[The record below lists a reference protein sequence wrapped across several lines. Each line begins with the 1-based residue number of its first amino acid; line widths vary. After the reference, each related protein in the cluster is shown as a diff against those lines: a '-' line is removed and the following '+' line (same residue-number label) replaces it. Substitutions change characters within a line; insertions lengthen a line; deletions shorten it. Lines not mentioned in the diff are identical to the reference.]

1 MAEFSMPSLG
11 AEMTEG
17 KLVEWLVHPGDTVKR
32 GDVIAVVETDKA
44 ALEVEVWQDGVVE
57 ELLIAEGL
65 KVPVGTV
72 LARLGDVGAAVPPVP
87 EPVPEAVPGPAP
99 APVPVPVPAPVP
111 TPAPAVVPSPV
122 AVGAGAGNGH
132 GPQVRG
138 PIARHRAEEL
148 GVDLRAVQGT
158 GPGGAITRHDVE
170 EAARVPRRPRVS
182 PFARRLAQERGVDVT
197 GLVGSGPGGAVVAA
211 DVPTQAP
218 ADVAAVA
225 PAPQSPAEAMRA
237 AIARAM
243 ARSKREIPH
252 YYLGT
257 QVDLTDALAWLDE
270 RNADRPPAERVLPA
284 VVELKAVALALRDHP
299 DLNGFW
305 VDDGFRPGETIDL
318 GVAIA
323 LRGGGLVAPAIR
335 QTDTLDL
342 DALMAALRDLVRRC
356 RSGRMRASEATS
368 ATLTVTNL
376 GDLGVETVHGVIY
389 PPQVAL
395 VGFGRPVQRPWVVD
409 GAVAVRTVVDL
420 TLAADH
426 RQTDGHLGAR
436 FLARVAELLRTP
448 EEL

>member
-1 MAEFSMPSLG
+1 MGDFSMPSLG

-57 ELLIAEGL
+57 EVLVPEGL

-72 LARLGDVGAAVPPVP
+72 LARLGEVGAAVPPAP
-87 EPVPEAVPGPAP
+87 PPAPVAAPAP
-99 APVPVPVPAPVP
+99 APVPVPVPIP
-111 TPAPAVVPSPV
+111 TPAAAAVPSPV

-132 GPQVRG
+132 APHVQG
-138 PIARHRAEEL
+138 PIARHRAEDL
-148 GVDLRAVQGT
+148 GVDLRQVHGT

-170 EAARVPRRPRVS
+170 EAGRLPRRPRVS
-182 PFARRLAQERGVDVT
+182 PLARRLGQERGVDV
-197 GLVGSGPGGAVVAA
+197 GALSGSGPGGAIVAA
-211 DVPTQAP
+211 DVLTHVP
-218 ADVAAVA
+218 AEEPIAAAAAV
-225 PAPQSPAEAMRA
+225 PPSPAEAMRA

-257 QVDLTDALAWLDE
+257 QIDVTDTVAWLDD
-270 RNADRPPAERVLPA
+270 RNADRPPTDRVLLA
-284 VVELKAVALALRDHP
+284 ALQLKAVALALRDHP
-299 DLNGFW
+299 ALNGFW
-305 VDDGFRPGETIDL
+305 VDDAFRPGDSIDL

-323 LRGGGLVAPAIR
+323 LRGGGLVAPAIHA
-335 QTDTLDL
+335 TDTLDL
-342 DALMAALRDLVRRC
+342 DALMTALRDLVRRS
-356 RSGRMRASEATS
+356 RGGRMRASEATS

-376 GDLGVETVHGVIY
+376 GDLGVETVYGVIY

-395 VGFGRPVQRPWVVD
+395 VGFGRPVERAWVVD
-409 GAVAVRTVVDL
+409 GNVVVRHVVDL

-436 FLARVAELLRTP
+436 FLARVGELLRTP